1 MLELPIK
8 EIIIFVSVGALY
20 VSAAIVGIVQLSSGG
35 EKYRRLMLPVVSLAV
50 CLEAVLLIFR
60 AVAIKAVPLTGL
72 FESMVVLTIVF
83 GLVFLFFSIAIK
95 QVWFGS
101 VMVWIILIMIV
112 LAGVVAK
119 PASEPYPIASTP
131 WAIAHGIAMVLSGTA
146 IVFATTNAFL
156 YLLGARR
163 LKQKKI
169 MKVLGRV
176 PNIEKLKKLNVFGL
190 KACFVLM
197 TFGLAS
203 GFGLA
208 MVKST
213 AIQTSILDWL
223 IDAKIVLIIASW
235 ILLAIVLILRSLV
248 LLKDKTIAYIT
259 IAIFFVILFAILGTA
274 VFCGT
279 KHDFTSGNAKFDQE
293 SKCINEDYSCRA

>member
-8 EIIIFVSVGALY
+8 EIIIFVSVVTLY
-20 VSAAIVGIVQLSSGG
+20 LAAAIVGIVQLSGGG
-35 EKYRRLMLPVVSLAV
+35 EKYRRLVLPVVSLAV

-72 FESMVVLTIVF
+72 FESMIVLTIVF
-83 GLVFLFFSIAIK
+83 GLVFLFFSIGIR

-101 VMVWIILIMIV
+101 VMVWVILIMIL
-112 LAGVVAK
+112 LAGAVAK
-119 PASEPYPIASTP
+119 PASKPFSIAATP
-131 WAIAHGIAMVLSGTA
+131 WAITHGIAMVLSGA
-146 IVFATTNAFL
+146 LIVFATANAFL
-156 YLLGARR
+156 YLLGVRR
-163 LKQKKI
+163 LKQKKV
-169 MKVLGRV
+169 MKVLGKV

-190 KACFVLM
+190 KGCFVLM

-213 AIQTSILDWL
+213 AIQMSILDWL

-235 ILLAIVLILRSLV
+235 ILLAIVLILRRIV
-248 LLKDKTIAYIT
+248 VLKDKTTAYIT
-259 IAIFFVILFAILGTA
+259 IVAFFLILFAIIGTA

-279 KHDFTSGNAKFDQE
+279 KHDFTSGNVKLDQE
-293 SKCINEDYSCRA
+293 SKCIDEDYSCRA